1 MKSLVPLNPC
11 RLLMVAV
18 IIALLTITSPAC
30 ASMMHTLTV
39 PAGKYPLPLLQVNDS
54 MEPVILN
61 QELSTENDTGIYVI
75 PVGSIILQSDN
86 GINRIFDAN
95 GTQFLAVYDTGA
107 HHTHTVPNGA
117 FIDTEGNITYI
128 LADSRLVMTVIDATA
143 QGIAQPT
150 PQPVTASFSPMSPN
164 HGDAPLKVTFS
175 DYSQGAI
182 TQWLWDFGD
191 GTTLHV
197 EGSKPHEQNPVHT
210 YRANGT
216 YNVTLAVSGPSGSDT
231 FTYPDCITVG
241 PLPPLARIG
250 ADPQRADYAPLTVT
264 FTDTSMGD
272 ITGWSWDFGDG
283 SISSD
288 QNPVHTY
295 SKTGNYSVLLT
306 VTGPA
311 GNNTMDEPVF
321 ILVGPFEPVAYFEA
335 IYTSQHAPCSVEFRQ
350 YSEGTI
356 TQWLWD
362 FGDGTTSPQEKPLHT
377 YKQDGNYTVN
387 LTVTGPAGTS
397 TRSRPSFIHVGEPF
411 FIEADP
417 VGIHSVGDTFTIT
430 GTTNLPLGEELEYV
444 VLTSTFNPGG
454 PQFGN
459 PSNQTGTTRVVRGN
473 ASNSSWSFVVNS
485 AGFRPDKYLVNLHST
500 TYTDVEGN
508 TLLTLVKGTYTSPGR
523 PTPPQQTSIM
533 NSSGI
538 SNEAAGTPSRPVSL
552 PAAISLISAGLAITA
567 YAARSRR
574 RP

>member
-1 MKSLVPLNPC
+1 MKSPVPLNPC
-11 RLLMVAV
+11 KFLMVTV
-18 IIALLTITSPAC
+18 IIALLMIISPAS
-30 ASMMHTLTV
+30 ADTIHALTV
-39 PAGKYPLPLLQVNDS
+39 PAGKYPLPPLQVNDS

-61 QELSTENDTGIYVI
+61 QELSTVNDTGIYVI
-75 PVGSIILQSDN
+75 PAGSIILMSDD
-86 GINRIFDAN
+86 GINRVFDAN

-117 FIDTEGNITYI
+117 FVDSEGNITYI
-128 LADSRLVMTVIDATA
+128 LSGNQLVMTIIDATA
-143 QGIAQPT
+143 TGIAQPT
-150 PQPVTASFSPMSPN
+150 PQTVTASFSPMSATQ
-164 HGDAPLKVTFS
+164 GDAPLKVTFS

-182 TQWLWDFGD
+182 TDWNWSFGD
-191 GTTLHV
+191 GSLSS
-197 EGSKPHEQNPVHT
+197 ERSPVHT

-216 YNVTLAVSGPSGSDT
+216 YNVTLAVSGPSGHNT

-250 ADPQRADYAPLTVT
+250 VDPQRADYAPLTVIL
-264 FTDTSMGD
+264 TDTSMGD

-283 SISSD
+283 STSTE

-311 GNNTMDEPVF
+311 GKNTLEEPVF

-335 IYTSQHAPCSVEFRQ
+335 IYTSQHAPCSVEFLQ

-362 FGDGTTSPQEKPLHT
+362 FGDGTTSTQEKPFHT
-377 YKQDGNYTVN
+377 YLHDGNYTVN

-411 FIEADP
+411 FIQADP
-417 VGIHSVGDTFTIT
+417 VGIHSVGDTFAIT
-430 GTTNLPLGEELEYV
+430 GTTNLPLGEDLEYA

-473 ASNSSWSFVVNS
+473 ASNGSWSFVVDS
-485 AGFRPDKYLVNLHST
+485 AGFRPDEYLVNLHSS

-508 TLLTLVKGTYTSPGR
+508 TLVTLVKGKYSAPAPSATPRQTPGEDVTE
-523 PTPPQQTSIM
+523 PV
-533 NSSGI
+533 NV
-538 SNEAAGTPSRPVSL
+538 TPSPSGTHPVPLFPTQVLFSV
-552 PAAISLISAGLAITA
+552 PCAAVLFLAGNG
-567 YAARSRR
+567 RR
-574 RP
+574 G

>member
-1 MKSLVPLNPC
+1 MKSPVPLNPC
-11 RLLMVAV
+11 RLLMVTV
-18 IIALLTITSPAC
+18 IIAILTISSPVC
-30 ASMMHTLTV
+30 AGTMHTLTV
-39 PAGKYPLPLLQVNDS
+39 PAGKYPLPPLQVNDS

-61 QELSTENDTGIYVI
+61 QELSTVNDTGIYVI
-75 PVGSIILQSDN
+75 PVGSILLMSDD
-86 GINRIFDAN
+86 GINRVFDAN
-95 GTQFLAVYDTGA
+95 GTQFLAVYDIGTN
-107 HHTHTVPNGA
+107 HIHTVPNGA
-117 FIDTEGNITYI
+117 FVDTEGNFTYV
-128 LADSRLVMTVIDATA
+128 LAGSRLVMTIIDATA

-150 PQPVTASFSPMSPN
+150 PREATASFSTMSPN
-164 HGDAPLKVTFS
+164 QGDAPLKVTFS
-175 DYSQGAI
+175 DDSRGAI
-182 TQWLWDFGD
+182 TLWNWSFGD
-191 GTTLHV
+191 GAY
-197 EGSKPHEQNPVHT
+197 SSEQNPVHT

-216 YNVTLAVSGPSGSDT
+216 YNVTLTVSGPSVSDT
-231 FTYPDCITVG
+231 FTYPDCITIG

-283 SISSD
+283 STSTE

-295 SKTGNYSVLLT
+295 AKTGNYSVLLT

-311 GNNTMDEPVF
+311 GKNTMEEPVF
-321 ILVGPFEPVAYFEA
+321 ILVGPFAPVAYFEA
-335 IYTSQHAPCSVEFRQ
+335 IYTSRHAPCSVEFLQ

-362 FGDGTTSPQEKPLHT
+362 FGDGTTSTQEKPSHT
-377 YKQDGNYTVN
+377 YLHDGNYSVN

-411 FIEADP
+411 FIQADP
-417 VGIHSVGDTFTIT
+417 IGIHSVGDTFAIT
-430 GTTNLPLGEELEYV
+430 GTTNLPPGEELEYA

-473 ASNSSWSFVVNS
+473 ASNSTWSFVVNS
-485 AGFRPDKYLVNLHST
+485 AGFRPDEYLVNLHST
-500 TYTDVEGN
+500 TYTNVEGN
-508 TLLTLVKGTYTSPGR
+508 TLLTMIKGKYNPPKSPTSGMPIL
-523 PTPPQQTSIM
+523 TT

-538 SNEAAGTPSRPVSL
+538 VNDTVPPSTKPAPL
-552 PAAISLISAGLAITA
+552 PAISAVLALCVIGA
-567 YAARSRR
+567 LVIAQKEGV
-574 RP
+574 P